1 MKITKRQ
8 LRRIIKEEKAKL
20 LEQSRLVFPDGTP
33 DPALRGRE
41 YGDDNLK
48 STARLRKALESG
60 ELDWLDEFKSS
71 VVMRQ
76 LDRLIEE
83 PTARR
88 WGSPSGRS

>member
-8 LRRIIKEEKAKL
+8 LKRIIKEEKTRL
-20 LEQSRLVFPDGTP
+20 LKNLKERKEPGH
-33 DPALRGRE
+33 E

-71 VVMRQ
+71 AVMRH

>member
-60 ELDWLDEFKSS
+60 ELDWLDDFKSS
-71 VVMRQ
+71 AVMRH
-76 LDRLIEE
+76 LEKITNR
-83 PTARR
+83 
-88 WGSPSGRS
+88 GS

>member
-8 LRRIIKEEKAKL
+8 LKRIIKEEKAKL
-20 LEQSRLVFPDGTP
+20 LEQSRLGH
-33 DPALRGRE
+33 E